1 MRQPL
6 LRLDDV
12 TKRFGGLIAN
22 SEVSFE
28 VEAGEIVSLI
38 GPNGAGKT
46 TLFSCISGFYRPEG
60 GRIWLQGTD
69 VTGLGPE
76 VLAHRGLVRTFQLVR
91 VFKEMTTRENVMVGA
106 FLHGRDRRETERL
119 AASALELT
127 RLSACADALARNLT
141 TGQRK
146 RLELARA
153 LATKPKLLLLDE
165 VMSGL
170 TAFEMHEAVALL
182 RQLNQQG
189 ITLLL
194 VEHIM
199 EVIMPISNRIVVLDH
214 GIKIAEGPPSEI
226 ARNPAVIR
234 AYLGEKYIS
243 TARS

>member
-1 MRQPL
+1 
-6 LRLDDV
+6 
-12 TKRFGGLIAN
+12 
-22 SEVSFE
+22 
-28 VEAGEIVSLI
+28 
-38 GPNGAGKT
+38 
-46 TLFSCISGFYRPEG
+46 
-60 GRIWLQGTD
+60 

-119 AASALELT
+119 AASVLELT
-127 RLSACADALARNLT
+127 GLSACADALARNLT
-141 TGQRK
+141 TAQRK